1 MHFKREGTVTVA
13 RLFKGEEFMESIR
26 SVCTRESL
34 SSGRIHAIGAVHK
47 AVLGYFDSEKKEYIH
62 FECGGEVVSCMG
74 NIATRKD
81 TGDIM
86 IHAHAVIADRDGNCK
101 GGHVVRAE
109 PSVTLEVIIEE
120 GPLLHRSLESETG
133 LYLLD
138 L

>member
-1 MHFKREGTVTVA
+1 MHIKREGKIIVA
-13 RLFKGEEFMESIR
+13 RLFKGEEFMESVLSFCR
-26 SVCTRESL
+26 NESIFAGKI
-34 SSGRIHAIGAVHK
+34 SAIGAVHK
-47 AVLGYFDSEKKEYIH
+47 AVLGFFDAEKREYIH
-62 FECGGEVVSCMG
+62 FECAGEVVSCMG

-81 TGDIM
+81 TGDVM
-86 IHAHAVIADRDGNCK
+86 IHAHAVIADRQGKCM

-120 GPLLHRSLESETG
+120 GPLVYRLLESETG